1 MNYFS
6 SCFTGSTSAT
16 EISKDYI
23 GVAAAEFEAV
33 SASISNVPK
42 KRKYVKFT
50 REEILNIGKYASIHG
65 NSRAGRKYS
74 EGESTVRLHRKKYE
88 QGLTSFTKVKRGRPL
103 LLGSE
108 IDEKVMKYLHVIPKK
123 VGVVNT
129 VVAIAIAQ
137 ALIAKSK
144 DKNLKVVNLEKTS
157 WAKSLFHRMGFVER
171 SATTGKPVVP
181 DGAKK

>member
-65 NSRAGRKYS
+65 NSRAARNI
-74 EGESTVRLHRKKYE
+74 
-88 QGLTSFTKVKRGRPL
+88 QF
-103 LLGSE
+103 
-108 IDEKVMKYLHVIPKK
+108 EK
-123 VGVVNT
+123 
-129 VVAIAIAQ
+129 
-137 ALIAKSK
+137 ALF
-144 DKNLKVVNLEKTS
+144 D
-157 WAKSLFHRMGFVER
+157 F
-171 SATTGKPVVP
+171 TGKSMNKASQVPQKSNVV
-181 DGAKK
+181 DHFY